1 MQLVVFLEFKKKRIF
16 FLRLFW
22 STKSLHKK
30 RATQNRIFGPCHHRA
45 QTHPRRRRRRS
56 QASSSTNE
64 PLFFST
70 RKTTTT
76 FLRRRETT
84 TKKSADVH
92 EVLGVFVGSVSGE
105 ELSVFFKNLCAFFS
119 ERERERERERDRKR
133 SDRAKN
139 DAAR

>member
-1 MQLVVFLEFKKKRIF
+1 MLSSCNIAISSLLRIKKKRIF
-16 FLRLFW
+16 FCVFFFFW

-30 RATQNRIFGPCHHRA
+30 RATQNRIFGPCHRA
-45 QTHPRRRRRRS
+45 QTYPCRRRRS
-56 QASSSTNE
+56 QASSTNE

-119 ERERERERERDRKR
+119 EREREREREISK
-133 SDRAKN
+133 KI
-139 DAAR
+139 